1 MGGTRTETRT
11 SLGAELAGV
20 CRRAAIGTYVHSGF
34 EDTPPL
40 AHSLTACSLCSRQ
53 DSPPVLR
60 RLPKPCFVLK
70 FRDVSYRKVFVNVCM
85 LEDFDGVVAA
95 LEDATDTDSRHGQLG
110 DVDVDVD
117 VDVERI
123 NVADR
128 MIVSKTST
136 SCVDRRNRP
145 CVVFQCGCAAD
156 LLARIESGVGVC
168 GYDGCDGVQRGFL
181 VRLVEGVQKIP
192 IVL

>member
-1 MGGTRTETRT
+1 
-11 SLGAELAGV
+11 
-20 CRRAAIGTYVHSGF
+20 
-34 EDTPPL
+34 
-40 AHSLTACSLCSRQ
+40 
-53 DSPPVLR
+53 
-60 RLPKPCFVLK
+60 
-70 FRDVSYRKVFVNVCM
+70 M

-117 VDVERI
+117 VERI
-123 NVADR
+123 NVVER

-181 VRLVEGVQKIP
+181 VRLVEVLEARGWQVVGEAVRPRIKGGAMVGVDGLLGWGFRMKGVGVGAGSGAVEEVEEDQGDGP
-192 IVL
+192 EVVVVARDGAGGGLAERHTVRYRV